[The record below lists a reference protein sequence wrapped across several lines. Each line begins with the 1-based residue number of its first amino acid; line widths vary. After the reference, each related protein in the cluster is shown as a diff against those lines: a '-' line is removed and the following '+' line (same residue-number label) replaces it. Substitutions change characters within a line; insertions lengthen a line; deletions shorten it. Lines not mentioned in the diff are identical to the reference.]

1 MTINIIK
8 SFFANELILV
18 KMKYKVI
25 APFRNIK
32 LKQFVTDLK
41 ICKCIMIMM
50 IIIFVEN

>member
-18 KMKYKVI
+18 KMKYKAI
-25 APFRNIK
+25 AFRNIK